1 MMARLDSSAR
11 TVAGSSRSRSLAS
24 ALRSSAIASS
34 CGVASVRV
42 VLTAPDPVA
51 GTVAFDAAMLRGSS
65 APCREGACAW
75 VAPSRAAPLGGACA
89 TVGPILDARPESFI
103 SANTPAP
110 ERRAT
115 ARHAATSWGREKENR
130 PPQKPVRSRP
140 DSLARA
146 GLASCDGTERSRPV
160 AMLDSRRD
168 QSSAGTEASGRLRAR
183 SRTAMRSSTA
193 DEHSVQRRR
202 CCSSASRSGRLSS
215 SSTYSDRRSIQG
227 SCITSLP
234 SSRQVFAQDHPRPVK
249 LCLGSAGGN
258 PQHFS
263 DFLVLISLDVVEDE
277 HRLGPFGEPFH
288 GALEVHAQ
296 IGPDGP
302 GRQGVHDPFLVGE
315 PLLLGPERGAPR
327 EDHVDGEP
335 VEPGPEGRFATEGG
349 QLFPGPEEDVL
360 GDVHR
365 RLARRHAARQVE
377 DTGGMRP
384 VQASERTD
392 VAVGGKG
399 YVFSVLRPG
408 WRHFRVLARCH
419 DSAARVAHFA
429 PLDRKGPLGV
439 GMGERPS
446 GVPTIS
452 PGTPSYVLRRAPS
465 SPAAPAFETRSRLLR
480 PASWPPSLHSR
491 APRAGGECLKH
502 HPPHRSYCAR
512 EGASA
517 RLHPGSIPREGSSM
531 RVILLAL
538 FVAVPAWA
546 TAPAI
551 AQPPDSTRVGS
562 HADAPQIHALQT
574 SERIKVDGKLDEE
587 VWSRAQAVDQ
597 FTQRDPEEGKP
608 VSERTEV
615 RILIGEDE
623 LYVGAR
629 LYDREPGKIRRRLVR
644 RDEDLASD
652 YLAVLLDSYHDHLTT
667 YRFRVNP
674 AGSYD
679 DSYID
684 SRGNADL
691 SWDPVWEVHTT
702 IDSLG
707 WTAEMEIPLSQLHYS
722 PGSDCAF
729 GIQMRRW
736 IDRKQELAEFSFVP
750 KKEMSDASR
759 YGNLVHLGQLPSPK
773 HLEVLPYSLAK
784 AHYHKVDAGDPFQN
798 GSDRVGS
805 LGADLKYGLTSNLT
819 LNATV
824 NPDFGQVEVDPAVVN
839 LSAFETFFP
848 ERRPFFI
855 EGADLFRFGV
865 TRSYNYFNTT
875 LPFHARRVGRKP
887 SLTLSGLN
895 YGFVNAPSQTTIDA
909 AVKMTGKTKKG
920 WSIGFLDALTSE
932 EHARFVDTLGVEQ
945 KSSVEPLTN
954 YTVARLSREL
964 QNGNT
969 VVGGILTGVVRDL
982 KDPALKSLLR
992 SNAYAGGLDLNHY
1005 WGRRRWSLDAMLAG
1019 SYIKG
1024 SASAIDRAQRSSA
1037 RYYQRPD
1044 ATHLDYDP
1052 TRTSLAGGATQL
1064 SLNKIGGEH
1073 WVGSLTY
1080 QDWSPGFE
1088 INDVGYL
1095 SGVDSRGYSTLLL
1108 YKDNKPKKLLRSWD
1122 AFAFTNQSTNH
1133 GGDLTYQGY
1142 ETQGEWTFSN
1152 YWWANSRISWYPT
1165 AFDDRL
1171 TRGGPMA
1178 RIPNGARWNLTIGS
1192 DTRKNLQFNGQ
1203 ANYTWNDAGGHS
1215 QAYTPVVSIHPSP
1228 SVFVQ

>member
-1 MMARLDSSAR
+1 MRL
-11 TVAGSSRSRSLAS
+11 
-24 ALRSSAIASS
+24 
-34 CGVASVRV
+34 
-42 VLTAPDPVA
+42 
-51 GTVAFDAAMLRGSS
+51 
-65 APCREGACAW
+65 
-75 VAPSRAAPLGGACA
+75 
-89 TVGPILDARPESFI
+89 IL
-103 SANTPAP
+103 
-110 ERRAT
+110 
-115 ARHAATSWGREKENR
+115 
-130 PPQKPVRSRP
+130 V
-140 DSLARA
+140 
-146 GLASCDGTERSRPV
+146 
-160 AMLDSRRD
+160 
-168 QSSAGTEASGRLRAR
+168 
-183 SRTAMRSSTA
+183 
-193 DEHSVQRRR
+193 
-202 CCSSASRSGRLSS
+202 
-215 SSTYSDRRSIQG
+215 
-227 SCITSLP
+227 
-234 SSRQVFAQDHPRPVK
+234 
-249 LCLGSAGGN
+249 
-258 PQHFS
+258 
-263 DFLVLISLDVVEDE
+263 
-277 HRLGPFGEPFH
+277 
-288 GALEVHAQ
+288 
-296 IGPDGP
+296 
-302 GRQGVHDPFLVGE
+302 
-315 PLLLGPERGAPR
+315 
-327 EDHVDGEP
+327 
-335 VEPGPEGRFATEGG
+335 
-349 QLFPGPEEDVL
+349 
-360 GDVHR
+360 
-365 RLARRHAARQVE
+365 
-377 DTGGMRP
+377 
-384 VQASERTD
+384 
-392 VAVGGKG
+392 
-399 YVFSVLRPG
+399 
-408 WRHFRVLARCH
+408 
-419 DSAARVAHFA
+419 
-429 PLDRKGPLGV
+429 
-439 GMGERPS
+439 
-446 GVPTIS
+446 
-452 PGTPSYVLRRAPS
+452 
-465 SPAAPAFETRSRLLR
+465 
-480 PASWPPSLHSR
+480 
-491 APRAGGECLKH
+491 
-502 HPPHRSYCAR
+502 
-512 EGASA
+512 
-517 RLHPGSIPREGSSM
+517 
-531 RVILLAL
+531 LAL
-538 FVAVPAWA
+538 FLAVPAL
-546 TAPAI
+546 
-551 AQPPDSTRVGS
+551 AQPADSTRAAAQASVPELR
-562 HADAPQIHALQT
+562 AYPT
-574 SERIKVDGKLDEE
+574 SDHIKVDGKLDEPAWAKAD
-587 VWSRAQAVDQ
+587 VADK
-597 FTQRDPEEGKP
+597 FTERDPEEGKP

-615 RILIGEDE
+615 RVLIGDDA

-629 LYDREPGKIRRRLVR
+629 LYDKEPGKIRRRLVR
-644 RDEDLASD
+644 RDEDLSSD
-652 YLAVLLDSYHDHLTT
+652 FFALLLDSYHDHLTT

-679 DSYID
+679 DAYID
-684 SRGNADL
+684 SRGNSDF

-722 PGSDCAF
+722 PGSDCVF

-750 KKEMSDASR
+750 KKETSDASR
-759 YGNLVHLGQLPSPK
+759 YGNLVNLGQLPSPK
-773 HLEVLPYSLAK
+773 HLEILPYSLAK

-875 LPFHARRVGRKP
+875 LPFHARRVGRTP
-887 SLTLSGLN
+887 SLTLSGAN

-945 KSSVEPLTN
+945 KNSVEPLTN
-954 YTVARLSREL
+954 YTVARLNREL

-982 KDPALKSLLR
+982 NDPTLESMLR
-992 SNAYAGGLDLNHY
+992 SDAFVGGLDFTRY
-1005 WGRRRWSLDAMLAG
+1005 WRKRSYSLDGFVAG

-1044 ATHLDYDP
+1044 ATHINYDP

-1088 INDVGYL
+1088 INDIGFL
-1095 SGVDSRGYSTLLL
+1095 SGVDSRGYSTLAL
-1108 YKDNKPKKLLRSWD
+1108 YKQNKPGKILRSWD

-1133 GGDLTYQGY
+1133 AGDLTYQGY

-1152 YWWANSRISWYPT
+1152 YWWGNSRISWYPT

-1203 ANYTWNDAGGHS
+1203 ANYMWNDAGGHA
-1215 QAYTPVVSIHPSP
+1215 QTYTPVVSIHPSP
-1228 SVFVQ
+1228 SVFVQVSPTISKTRDMAQYVATLDDPTATRTFDARYVFGTLNQTSVSLDTRLNWTFTPKMSLQLYLQPFVVSGLYKDIKELREPRTYEFDVYGKQAGTVTRDPDGTYQIDPDGAGPAAPFAVGNPDFNFRSLLGNAVLRWEYRPGSTLFFVWQQNRGETQPFGDFDFSRDFRALLKNGPENIVAVKATYWLGI